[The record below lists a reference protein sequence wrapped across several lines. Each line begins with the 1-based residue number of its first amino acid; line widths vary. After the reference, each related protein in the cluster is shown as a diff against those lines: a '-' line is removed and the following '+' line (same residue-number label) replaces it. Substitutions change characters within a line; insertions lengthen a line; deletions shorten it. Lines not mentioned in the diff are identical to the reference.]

1 MMGNNIEDNKMPHN
15 PRSRKRDEL
24 PVLPELAAPKYSSTK
39 VFKPLNKS
47 QETYLNKIQNNQIT
61 FGLGPAGTGKTF
73 VAAMAAA
80 EALKSKK
87 VDRIIIS
94 RPVVEAGESLGFLPG
109 DMNEKFTPYIQ
120 PFLEA
125 LSRILGSGHV
135 EALVNN
141 QRIVFLPLAY
151 MRGWSFENT
160 FVILDEAQNATKS
173 QLKLF
178 LTRIGKNCSVVVDGD
193 GSQRDIDVN
202 GLQDAVER
210 LASVR
215 GVAIHTF
222 QVSDIVRSGI
232 VADIIRAYSG
242 DFDYAE
248 SEDQREGLNTFLNN
262 S

>member
-1 MMGNNIEDNKMPHN
+1 MSSK
-15 PRSRKRDEL
+15 RSRSKDEL
-24 PVLPELAAPKYSSTK
+24 PVLPDLTTPKYISTK
-39 VFKPLNKS
+39 SFKPLNKS
-47 QETYLNKIQNNQIT
+47 QEIYLNKIQNNTIT
-61 FGLGPAGTGKTF
+61 FGLGVAGTGKTF
-73 VAAMAAA
+73 IAAIAAA

-109 DMNEKFTPYIQ
+109 DMKEKFTPYIQ

-125 LSRILGSGHV
+125 LSRVLGSGHV

-141 QRIVFLPLAY
+141 ERIVFLPLAY
-151 MRGWSFENT
+151 MRGWSFDNT
-160 FVILDEAQNATKS
+160 FVVLDEAQNATTG
-173 QLKLF
+173 QMKLF
-178 LTRIGKNCSVVVDGD
+178 LTRIGKNSTIVVDGD
-193 GSQRDIDVN
+193 GSQRDIDVR

-232 VADIIRAYSG
+232 VADVIKAYSG
-242 DFDYAE
+242 DFDFEE
-248 SEDQREGLNTFLNN
+248 SEEQREGLNTFLKN